1 MRISYDN
8 VVIYR
13 LKNISWVGMESLSN
27 VRFAH
32 SSGGSGVVSGVCVL
46 PLLRTLFHH
55 THTHSPTRRRTLRL
69 KTTTGVFFLDFI
81 DTAGYITYQID
92 DLSSQLVVE

>member
-32 SSGGSGVVSGVCVL
+32 SSGGSGVVGEGM
-46 PLLRTLFHH
+46 RTPSLAYSFPSH
-55 THTHSPTRRRTLRL
+55 TAHSPTRRRTLRL

-81 DTAGYITYQID
+81 DTAGYITCQID
-92 DLSSQLVVE
+92 DLSSQLIVE

>member
-32 SSGGSGVVSGVCVL
+32 SSGGSGRVGGYAYSLSCVL
-46 PLLRTLFHH
+46 FSI
-55 THTHSPTRRRTLRL
+55 THTPHSPTRRRTLRL
-69 KTTTGVFFLDFI
+69 KTTTCVFFLDFI
-81 DTAGYITYQID
+81 DPTGYITCQID

>member
-32 SSGGSGVVSGVCVL
+32 SSGGSGVVGEGMRTPSLAYSFPSHTHPLPDPPAYSTSKDNNVCVFFGFY
-46 PLLRTLFHH
+46 RHRWIHH
-55 THTHSPTRRRTLRL
+55 MPDR
-69 KTTTGVFFLDFI
+69 
-81 DTAGYITYQID
+81 
-92 DLSSQLVVE
+92 